1 MLSLSDVSL
10 RWQHNGYLLQ
20 NFSLAVQS
28 GEIAV
33 LQGPSGCGKSTLL
46 SVIAGTNVPSLTVSG
61 EVTLNGK
68 SILGLPAEQRHIAI
82 LFQEALLFPHLTIA
96 DNLGFGLPA
105 GLSRKARHDAIND
118 ALQKADMA
126 QFADADPATLSGG
139 QKARIAMMR
148 AMLSSPD
155 ALLMDESFASLD
167 PHLRQQFGRFVSNE
181 VRSRAIPAL
190 LISHHEDDKEF
201 ATGPVIHWPGLRN
214 KG

>member
-1 MLSLSDVSL
+1 MKIAMLSLSDVSL
-10 RWQHNGYLLQ
+10 RWQREGYLLQ

-46 SVIAGTNVPSLTVSG
+46 SVIAGTNAPSLTVSG
-61 EVTLNGK
+61 EVMLNGK

-148 AMLSSPD
+148 AMLSSPE

-167 PHLRQQFGRFVSNE
+167 PHLRQQFGRFVSEE

-190 LISHHEDDKEF
+190 LISHHEDDKKF
-201 ATGPVIHWPGLRN
+201 ATGPVIHWPTS
-214 KG
+214 